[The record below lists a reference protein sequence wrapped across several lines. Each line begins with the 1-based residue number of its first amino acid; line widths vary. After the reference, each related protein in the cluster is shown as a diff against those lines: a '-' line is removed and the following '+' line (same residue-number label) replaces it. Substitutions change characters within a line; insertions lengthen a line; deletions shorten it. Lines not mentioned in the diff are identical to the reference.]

1 MANNLY
7 KVTTREQAIESFKEH
22 ILPAVIEKFEWNGFD
37 EIARSQAWSDYT
49 DSLREDKQISDWQ
62 YENWNHPDI
71 CDNPNK
77 TNYLG

>member
-7 KVTTREQAIESFKEH
+7 RVMTREQAIESFTEH

-37 EIARSQAWSDYT
+37 EVARYQAWTDYT

-62 YENWNHPDI
+62 YSNWETPTI
-71 CDNPNK
+71 CERD
-77 TNYLG
+77 